1 MTTTIIKTTTKYEKK
16 TAFGDQRDAQRL
28 KNTCSYRELGFSFQY
43 PHGSSQLSLLKFQ
56 GVQIPSF
63 YFHEH
68 QALSGQEQHKPKA
81 LLWRYIKN
89 FINSTIGR
97 KETQEKPSETFPQ
110 RRYTNDQKVFDL
122 NHQRNTKKNKEDHF
136 PATAI

>member
-1 MTTTIIKTTTKYEKK
+1 MKK
-16 TAFGDQRDAQRL
+16 DSIWGPKRYSEV

-122 NHQRNTKKNKEDHF
+122 NHQRSTNKNKEDHF
-136 PATAI
+136 PAPAI